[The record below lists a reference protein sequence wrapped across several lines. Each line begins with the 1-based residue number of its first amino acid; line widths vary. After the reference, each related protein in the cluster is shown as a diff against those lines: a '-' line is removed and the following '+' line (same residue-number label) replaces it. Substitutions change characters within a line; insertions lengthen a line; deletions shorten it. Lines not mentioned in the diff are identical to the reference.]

1 MNETNSGECLLKRMK
16 DDLWEQNSV
25 NLTED
30 YVTLIAPYINE
41 MRILNNICNEFITY
55 KVTLQKTQRLDLKDE
70 MMFSILTFKN
80 LYPKDF
86 ADLQAEKGLVKEAF
100 QRKNIFIKEEK
111 EKLETEKQRLLN
123 QIESLD
129 LEVLEDIKELKI
141 AMLFHMTGN
150 NGYFEYLQI
159 RGDRFDY
166 DTIMND
172 NFDME
177 LLRTNGTVYFRNL
190 DFRYHNTC
198 EFDAKSD
205 FVGSKDY
212 IKRYQNILLK
222 LPQKKEYYQN
232 KIEEINLKISELE
245 SATLKILLETNE
257 LERVLPEYICTNK
270 LLVFLLRKGFID
282 ETYPNYINF
291 FHANSITS
299 MDMNFILSVRNQEAL
314 PFNYSLFESRQVIKR
329 LLPYEFKQKEIL
341 NFDLMDQIL
350 SGEEEKKCQI
360 LFQQLS
366 DEDEKSWKFIDE
378 YFERYQKLDIFTRL
392 LCKNWTGFWDFIFNN
407 QLLSDD
413 RKEKYFISI
422 CRYAEIEDIRHL
434 NQQGNIKVYFEEHD
448 NVLGY
453 FNLNDIDRIQK
464 IIQDCNIRFF
474 SLDIEIIEKLLYEWI
489 FDKGYY
495 QNALSIFQS
504 IFKWKK
510 PEAMSKLLI
519 RNYSTLLELDYKPL
533 LEHLNKNF
541 EQYVK
546 DIVLKIETNTEE
558 TLDAVLEIIEKEEDI
573 TDILQLIKKENVILD
588 CLDRCL
594 FKQNEDKRILLS
606 IWNEWISCN
615 KLEPEWKN
623 LQVYWHYFGVT
634 EQFLK
639 YLDKNI
645 DGILIKQCPENWDS
659 ALTKEVM
666 LSEIEVSCFEK
677 FIHAVPKIEDTID
690 LSKVSE
696 KYLCVLI
703 ENKYFDF
710 TDGLAEEIRML
721 HPYLYPLLL
730 IVDKEYVME
739 EWEQYEISM
748 NDLEMIV
755 KNERLNDNEKIFFI
769 EKYATNM
776 YSKDIALFLRGT
788 KTYISKTMFQNVW
801 VVLNE
806 SERYELF
813 LNQISIF
820 SKDEI
825 SNYLMQLGT
834 EYQKFSDR
842 SRRHDE
848 KLYDTEYNRK
858 LVEYLKE
865 IGYISS
871 YISKQELD
879 NSITDQGRNIQILIC
894 KIRKG
899 N

>member
-291 FHANSITS
+291 FHANSIT
-299 MDMNFILSVRNQEAL
+299 V
-314 PFNYSLFESRQVIKR
+314 
-329 LLPYEFKQKEIL
+329 
-341 NFDLMDQIL
+341 
-350 SGEEEKKCQI
+350 
-360 LFQQLS
+360 
-366 DEDEKSWKFIDE
+366 
-378 YFERYQKLDIFTRL
+378 
-392 LCKNWTGFWDFIFNN
+392 
-407 QLLSDD
+407 
-413 RKEKYFISI
+413 
-422 CRYAEIEDIRHL
+422 
-434 NQQGNIKVYFEEHD
+434 
-448 NVLGY
+448 
-453 FNLNDIDRIQK
+453 
-464 IIQDCNIRFF
+464 
-474 SLDIEIIEKLLYEWI
+474 WI
-489 FDKGYY
+489 
-495 QNALSIFQS
+495 
-504 IFKWKK
+504 
-510 PEAMSKLLI
+510 
-519 RNYSTLLELDYKPL
+519 
-533 LEHLNKNF
+533 
-541 EQYVK
+541 
-546 DIVLKIETNTEE
+546 
-558 TLDAVLEIIEKEEDI
+558 
-573 TDILQLIKKENVILD
+573 
-588 CLDRCL
+588 
-594 FKQNEDKRILLS
+594 
-606 IWNEWISCN
+606 
-615 KLEPEWKN
+615 
-623 LQVYWHYFGVT
+623 
-634 EQFLK
+634 
-639 YLDKNI
+639 
-645 DGILIKQCPENWDS
+645 
-659 ALTKEVM
+659 
-666 LSEIEVSCFEK
+666 
-677 FIHAVPKIEDTID
+677 
-690 LSKVSE
+690 
-696 KYLCVLI
+696 
-703 ENKYFDF
+703 
-710 TDGLAEEIRML
+710 
-721 HPYLYPLLL
+721 
-730 IVDKEYVME
+730 
-739 EWEQYEISM
+739 
-748 NDLEMIV
+748 
-755 KNERLNDNEKIFFI
+755 
-769 EKYATNM
+769 
-776 YSKDIALFLRGT
+776 
-788 KTYISKTMFQNVW
+788 
-801 VVLNE
+801 
-806 SERYELF
+806 
-813 LNQISIF
+813 
-820 SKDEI
+820 
-825 SNYLMQLGT
+825 
-834 EYQKFSDR
+834 
-842 SRRHDE
+842 
-848 KLYDTEYNRK
+848 
-858 LVEYLKE
+858 
-865 IGYISS
+865 
-871 YISKQELD
+871 
-879 NSITDQGRNIQILIC
+879 
-894 KIRKG
+894 
-899 N
+899 